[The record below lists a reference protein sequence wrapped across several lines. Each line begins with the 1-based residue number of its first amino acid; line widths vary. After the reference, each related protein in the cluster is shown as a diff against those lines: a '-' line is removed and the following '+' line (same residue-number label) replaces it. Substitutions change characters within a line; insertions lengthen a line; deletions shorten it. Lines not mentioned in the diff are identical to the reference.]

1 MTQQGGGQAN
11 VGRGMIWAAFIGALA
26 LLTWLSQGYLD
37 QRINPNQS
45 PQSSVSGGVA
55 EVELKRN
62 RSGHYFVTGFINGQ
76 EVDFLLDTGATNVAV
91 PGDLAERLGLVAL
104 ATHTVSTAN
113 GNVTAY
119 ATTLDT
125 VQVGDIRQHAVSASI
140 TPTMGGDE
148 VLLGMSFLKDL
159 ELIQRGNTLTLR
171 QLNTGFSQ

>member
-26 LLTWLSQGYLD
+26 LMTWLSQGYLD

-45 PQSSVSGGVA
+45 PASKVSGGVV

-62 RSGHYFVTGFINGQ
+62 RSGHYFVTGQINGQ
-76 EVDFLLDTGATNVAV
+76 QVDFLLDTGATHVAV
-91 PGDLAERLGLVAL
+91 PGALADRLGLVAM

-119 ATTLDT
+119 ATVLDS
-125 VQVGDIRQHAVSASI
+125 VQVGDIRQQAVRASI

-159 ELIQRGNTLTLR
+159 ELIQRGDTLTLR
-171 QLNTGFSQ
+171 QLNTGFSP